1 MSFLSV
7 FLLCRNNFDSISM
20 LQVELDGQGY
30 IVLKEHT
37 MTSVPGVF
45 ACGDVAD
52 TRYKWVLLCTCV
64 LHILNPVLSL
74 SMTECWSLIWESFI
88 TNTAVYLI
96 VSADKPSRRRARAAR
111 RRWTPRSGWKSRKPE
126 CDWDDWRASLFT
138 VACSWLVELFC
149 GCE

>member
-7 FLLCRNNFDSISM
+7 FLLCRNKFDSISM

-52 TRYKWVLLCTCV
+52 TRYK
-64 LHILNPVLSL
+64 
-74 SMTECWSLIWESFI
+74 
-88 TNTAVYLI
+88 
-96 VSADKPSRRRARAAR
+96 
-111 RRWTPRSGWKSRKPE
+111 
-126 CDWDDWRASLFT
+126 
-138 VACSWLVELFC
+138 
-149 GCE
+149 